1 MTKIKP
7 IRDHVVI
14 SRDVAARETE
24 AGIILPEATSEK
36 EKPQRGVV
44 IAAGPGRD
52 KDHPVS
58 VTEGDVVYFA
68 KYSGT
73 ELNIEGTD
81 YLVLKESD
89 ILVALS
95 S

>member
-14 SRDVAARETE
+14 NRDVALTETP
-24 AGIILPEATSEK
+24 AGIILPEAVSEK
-36 EKPQRGVV
+36 EKPQHGIVV
-44 IAAGPGRD
+44 AVGPGK
-52 KDHPVS
+52 KDDPTS
-58 VTEGDVVYFA
+58 VVEGDLVYFA
-68 KYSGT
+68 KYAGT
-73 ELNIEGTD
+73 EIIIDDKD

-89 ILVALS
+89 ILVAIS